1 MDLCKDNRSIRKI
14 NPDTQ
19 LILEITAITH
29 DIACPLCRQK
39 YGNTNGKYQ
48 EQEGVILV
56 EEFLKEFS
64 LSKNQIKRIVY
75 LVGHHHTLTNIKGL
89 NYQILI
95 WADYIVNSEE
105 MGYSKENI
113 EHFIDKIVKTQS
125 AKIILENLI

>member
-1 MDLCKDNRSIRKI
+1 M
-14 NPDTQ
+14 
-19 LILEITAITH
+19 ILEITAITH